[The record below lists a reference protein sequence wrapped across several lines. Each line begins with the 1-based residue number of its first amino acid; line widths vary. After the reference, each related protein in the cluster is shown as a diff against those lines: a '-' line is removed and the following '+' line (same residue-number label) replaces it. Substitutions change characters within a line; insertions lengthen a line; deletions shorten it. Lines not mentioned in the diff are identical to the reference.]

1 MCNQMDLLIAAE
13 LVRLSYPVIGSTK
26 QLQTSTTSTEHVLCS
41 AKVMAWQRL
50 KARRHPL
57 CEQASLKCAGVADSQ
72 MPGSFF

>member
-1 MCNQMDLLIAAE
+1 MCNQMDLLIVAE

-26 QLQTSTTSTEHVLCS
+26 QLRTSTTSTEHVPCS

-57 CEQASLKCAGVADSQ
+57 CEQASPKCAGVADSQ